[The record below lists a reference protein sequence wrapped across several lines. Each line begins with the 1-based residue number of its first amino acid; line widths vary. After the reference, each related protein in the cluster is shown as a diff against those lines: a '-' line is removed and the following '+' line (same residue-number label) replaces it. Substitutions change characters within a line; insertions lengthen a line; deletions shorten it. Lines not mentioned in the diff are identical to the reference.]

1 LLEPVIVVAACCCA
15 RPEQQLLEQE
25 LLLHGEEWD
34 FEAVPEGQES
44 SGGESKCFEL
54 SILLNDESEV

>member
-1 LLEPVIVVAACCCA
+1 LLEPVITVAACCCA
-15 RPEQQLLEQE
+15 RAEQQLLEQE

-34 FEAVPEGQES
+34 FEVVPEKIVS

-54 SILLNDESEV
+54 SLLLNDEEGA

>member
-1 LLEPVIVVAACCCA
+1 MAVAACCCA

-34 FEAVPEGQES
+34 FEAMPEGQES

-54 SILLNDESEV
+54 SVLRNDE

>member
-1 LLEPVIVVAACCCA
+1 VAACCCA
-15 RPEQQLLEQE
+15 RAEQQLLEQE

-34 FEAVPEGQES
+34 FEVVPEKIVS

-54 SILLNDESEV
+54 SLLLNDEEGA